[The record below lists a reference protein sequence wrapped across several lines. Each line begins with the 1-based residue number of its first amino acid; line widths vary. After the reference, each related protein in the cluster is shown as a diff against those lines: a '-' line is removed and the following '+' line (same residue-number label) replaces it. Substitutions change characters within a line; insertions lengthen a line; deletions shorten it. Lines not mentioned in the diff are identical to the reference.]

1 MKRFLIFLSILIVV
15 YFSII
20 DYFHTFDTIVEV
32 DSDSIK
38 DTKVKRSIASD
49 NWTYEIYNNG
59 KKEKNQVENNYKNKE
74 KLIRKK
80 ISPINLK
87 KEAKKKWHQKISLS
101 YNKKSRL
108 IKAQNDLGS
117 GEINSPFYDSYNFE
131 YSLSRKK
138 YYYLLGIGFDNY
150 QLNNTKNNDFF
161 KTNLQLLSYKFE
173 TGYSLNENNLLGIN
187 IFNEDISVHKVN
199 SNYKFILYKE
209 NITHIGIFYMYKKR
223 LTNLEVL
230 AKFAYNK
237 SVVKNKVSLDRK
249 EMQLKT
255 KFINKTIN
263 PYVNFSYLNDVVET
277 EYYNSEENGLLV
289 GAGIEIN
296 F

>member
-1 MKRFLIFLSILIVV
+1 MIKRFLIFLSILFVI
-15 YFSII
+15 YFLLIG
-20 DYFHTFDTIVEV
+20 YFYTSDIIVEV
-32 DSDSIK
+32 ENIK
-38 DTKVKRSIASD
+38 NTKVKRSVASD
-49 NWTYEIYNNG
+49 NWTYEIYNHG
-59 KKEKNQVENNYKNKE
+59 KKEKIQVEKNYKNKE
-74 KLIRKK
+74 KSTIKK
-80 ISPINLK
+80 ISSLDIKNK
-87 KEAKKKWHQKISLS
+87 IKENWYHKISFS

-108 IKAQNDLGS
+108 IKAKNDLGS

-131 YSLSRKK
+131 YSLSKK
-138 YYYLLGIGFDNY
+138 RYYYSLGIIYDNY
-150 QLNNTKNNDFF
+150 QLNNTKNNDFL
-161 KTNLQLLSYKFE
+161 KTNLQLIVYKFE

-199 SNYKFILYKE
+199 RNYKFILYKE
-209 NITHIGIFYMYKKR
+209 NITHMGIFYMYKKR

-255 KFINKTIN
+255 RFINKTIN
-263 PYVNFSYLNDVVET
+263 PYVNFSYLNDIIEA
-277 EYYNSEENGLLV
+277 EYYNSEENGLLI